1 MGVPVVL
8 AIVVGLACSF
18 IQSLGLTIQRK
29 SHVQDEA
36 LPLEQRTRAVRRP
49 LWIIGFAIY
58 ISSNIFGSVFQIG
71 ALPIVVLAPLGGVS
85 LLWNSVLAHVLL
97 GESFTSAMLLGTVF
111 IATGAVL
118 IAIFGVVQDGNHSLD
133 ELLHL
138 WARGPFIA
146 FFAVVCLAVLL
157 VLAAAHMTAW
167 RVRRRG
173 IRLDDSPSNYA
184 SPHIEATIPFR
195 PVNSSPRGSISS
207 ISGLGLDVGGS
218 ANGVD
223 KTVRFAEL
231 DRPEDHTL
239 MFCGLA
245 FAAASGTL
253 SGLCL
258 VLAKSAIELVIA
270 TIEFWST
277 GRGQNEFTRIQSW
290 FIVAGLVAVAVLQIF
305 YLNFSLTFASPALIC
320 PLAFCFYNLASI
332 FDGLVFYNQL
342 DRLSAHQIVLVS
354 IGVAVLLVG
363 VWAVSAVQPTGD
375 GGVEVGTWAEEGDM
389 EQTWFEEAVV
399 DEPFD
404 DTHEV
409 LEPAHGAVTVSDADS
424 AQTHDHDHPVS
435 APSVRSPPPKLT
447 RIDAAAAASA
457 NIGTGPYTGA
467 GSPVSPTLPRRRRPR
482 YGTLIPDLAP
492 SGGMPTG
499 FAFGIGAA
507 SPGFALRSHSVS
519 HRPAIHQ
526 RSPSI
531 SPRPALPFPSH
542 RRARAQSEA
551 GDNRPSRSRVRMS
564 LPAGPSEDVAAT
576 LAAWDDEPPRRTIIG
591 RVFGSGG
598 VKLP

>member
-36 LPLEQRTRAVRRP
+36 LPLEHRTRAVRRP

-146 FFAVVCLAVLL
+146 FFTVVCLAVLL

-167 RVRRRG
+167 PR
-173 IRLDDSPSNYA
+173 ISRLQSPSV
-184 SPHIEATIPFR
+184 

-207 ISGLGLDVGGS
+207 ISGLGLGLDVGEN

-253 SGLCL
+253 RRS
-258 VLAKSAIELVIA
+258 ELVIA

-290 FIVAGLVAVAVLQIF
+290 FMLAGLVAVAVLQIF

-389 EQTWFEEAVV
+389 EQTWLEEAVV

-404 DTHEV
+404 DAHEV

-447 RIDAAAAASA
+447 RIDAAGAASA

-492 SGGMPTG
+492 NGGMPTG

-507 SPGFALRSHSVS
+507 SPGFALRSNSVS
-519 HRPAIHQ
+519 HRLPAIHQ

-531 SPRPALPFPSH
+531 SQRPALPSPSH

-551 GDNRPSRSRVRMS
+551 GDNRPPRARVRMS
-564 LPAGPSEDVAAT
+564 LPAGPNEDVAAT